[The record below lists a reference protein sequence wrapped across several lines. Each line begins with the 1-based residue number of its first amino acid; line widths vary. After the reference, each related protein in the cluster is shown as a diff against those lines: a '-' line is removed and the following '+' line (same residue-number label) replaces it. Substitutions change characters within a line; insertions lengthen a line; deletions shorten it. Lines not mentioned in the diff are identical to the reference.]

1 MTAMMRSR
9 FVQGTFVVFERAW
22 AIPNESR
29 LLLHRPSPNRHNH
42 PLVTQ
47 HQAGHHHSVD
57 RPVCLCFLL

>member
-9 FVQGTFVVFERAW
+9 FAQGTFVVFERALV
-22 AIPNESR
+22 ILNESC
-29 LLLHRPSPNRHNH
+29 LLHPPGPIRHHH

-57 RPVCLCFLL
+57 RPACLCFQ